1 MRRWRP
7 GGVALAA
14 SLVALRAASGCSG
27 EGGAQPVVDSGPE
40 LSVPDAARPRDAA
53 PDVRDAAPT
62 PGELEGWVRWDDYDP
77 KCNFSVPS
85 ERKYLPEPFEW
96 EPCQDTDVTRKLAC
110 RRIKKK
116 WEGLSGQPE
125 FIGPGTTILRG
136 TGGSLLISTVR
147 YLDPRRRMNVIE
159 EIDGPSKL
167 ALLGRSDGECL
178 TMERYGDGNRW
189 ALGMAERDRDG
200 SWAARE
206 AAIGGSL
213 DDLRPRLLFRKPS
226 DGSLVTNTL
235 GAGNLGFI
243 NNGKG
248 LIEVFSWD
256 TPPTLQRSL
265 SGHGRYSFVEVRDD
279 YFFYSADRLS
289 ATERIW
295 TPEGGDQLFV
305 GNDADTTRGTFDIN
319 TDGVDWVWAEG
330 EGRTT
335 TTFPVVKVVT
345 SPFTRDPSKIQ
356 KRILRSDLGQGT
368 IAASRFGVGHGYAGH
383 FSQRPNGD
391 LGTMVVRLSDG
402 AAWFLPGNN
411 GSPVIFQHALA
422 FTRDEVFTL
431 VRDEHGTNVYRVRLD
446 SLGAFALPP
455 AN

>member
-1 MRRWRP
+1 MRRWLP

-27 EGGAQPVVDSGPE
+27 DGGTQPLVDSGPE
-40 LSVPDAARPRDAA
+40 LTVPDAARPRDAA
-53 PDVRDAAPT
+53 PDAKDAAPT

-77 KCNFSVPS
+77 KCNFSIPS

-116 WEGLSGQPE
+116 WEGLSGRRE
-125 FIGPGTTILRG
+125 FIAPDTVAFSRA
-136 TGGSLLISTVR
+136 GGALVLATLQYHGRNAV
-147 YLDPRRRMNVIE
+147 YLMS
-159 EIDGPSKL
+159 EIDGPSL
-167 ALLGRSDGECL
+167 VAVRGSLDGSCVVSGHSGGG
-178 TMERYGDGNRW
+178 ERYTF
-189 ALGMAERDRDG
+189 AVSERVGPNDLINPP
-200 SWAARE
+200 
-206 AAIGGSL
+206 AAIGGDLGSL
-213 DDLRPRLLFRKPS
+213 KPRLLVKKPPTTS
-226 DGSLVTNTL
+226 IFLDTFA
-235 GAGNLGFI
+235 AGNLGFI
-243 NNGKG
+243 MNGPG
-248 LIEVFSWD
+248 PLEVYSWD

-279 YFFYSADRLS
+279 YFFYAADQAS
-289 ATERIW
+289 PTERIW
-295 TPEGGDQLFV
+295 TPEGGDQHLL
-305 GNDADTTRGTFDIN
+305 GDGADRSRAAADLN

-335 TTFPVVKVVT
+335 GTYPVVKVVT
-345 SPFTRDPSKIQ
+345 SPFTRDASKLQ
-356 KRILRSDLGQGT
+356 KRVLRTDLGQGM
-368 IAASRFGVGHGYAGH
+368 IAASRFAVGHGFAGH
-383 FSQRPNGD
+383 FGQRPNGD
-391 LGTMVVRLSDG
+391 EGVMIVKLADG
-402 AAWFLPGNN
+402 AGWFLPGPN
-411 GSPVIFQHALA
+411 GAPVIFQHALA

>member
-1 MRRWRP
+1 MRRWLP

-27 EGGAQPVVDSGPE
+27 EGGTQPAVDSGPE
-40 LSVPDAARPRDAA
+40 LTVPDAARPRDAA

-77 KCNFSVPS
+77 KCNFSIPS

-116 WEGLSGQPE
+116 WEGDGQEFIYPATVIFSGERGVLELATVRYLNKGRRIDLVADIDGPVRTAISYPNNGNCTLIRGVGSGSRYVYGMFEVGASGQPE
-125 FIGPGTTILRG
+125 AVEAAV
-136 TGGSLLISTVR
+136 GGSLADLT
-147 YLDPRRRMNVIE
+147 PRTLLRRP
-159 EIDGPSKL
+159 PS
-167 ALLGRSDGECL
+167 
-178 TMERYGDGNRW
+178 
-189 ALGMAERDRDG
+189 
-200 SWAARE
+200 
-206 AAIGGSL
+206 
-213 DDLRPRLLFRKPS
+213 
-226 DGSLVTNTL
+226 GSLVTNTL

-345 SPFTRDPSKIQ
+345 SPFTRDPSKIE
-356 KRILRSDLGQGT
+356 KRVLRSDLGEGMV
-368 IAASRFGVGHGYAGH
+368 AAFRFAVGHGYAGH
-383 FSQRPNGD
+383 FGQRPNGD
-391 LGTMVVRLSDG
+391 QGVMIVKLADG
-402 AAWFLPGNN
+402 AGWFLPGPNN
-411 GSPVIFQHALA
+411 APVIFQHALA
-422 FTRDEVFTL
+422 FTRDEVFL
-431 VRDEHGTNVYRVRLD
+431 RVRDEHGTNVYRVRLD